1 MVLRKRCRRPIHAI
15 ERAFLAFEIDGGW
28 SVVVCSNS
36 SVLEKADQTTPYL
49 LCAFDIALGKGK
61 SYAENANRDRKRRD
75 ETRRDETH
83 VRIYPDLELDA
94 CPPLWSKINL
104 CRHLWASDLQKW
116 EILTSSLVCNK
127 TAYVDENISLIVSI
141 FSKNSTSRRNG
152 TKSVNR

>member
-61 SYAENANRDRKRRD
+61 SYAENANRDRKRRE
-75 ETRRDETH
+75 ETRRDETRRMYEYIQTWSWMPALPYDPRSIS
-83 VRIYPDLELDA
+83 VAIYEQVI
-94 CPPLWSKINL
+94 C
-104 CRHLWASDLQKW
+104 
-116 EILTSSLVCNK
+116 
-127 TAYVDENISLIVSI
+127 
-141 FSKNSTSRRNG
+141 
-152 TKSVNR
+152 KSGKY